1 MAGVSISMDKASKAL
16 DAKYMRIQEMSVKI
30 DIQQQ
35 ALAMLEGSG
44 FEDDYIQEKIRGYR
58 EAIDT
63 MKSERAMA
71 KIEQVED
78 FLLLS
83 DPALVNILNMRYVR
97 NMSWVKIAEE
107 TGLTQR
113 WAQIMR
119 NNALRQI
126 AKAKEETKNS
136 L

>member
-1 MAGVSISMDKASKAL
+1 MAGVSISMDKESKVL

-44 FEDDYIQEKIRGYR
+44 FEDDYILNRIRSYR
-58 EAIDT
+58 ETIDT
-63 MKSERAMA
+63 MKGELARA

-78 FLLLS
+78 FLLLT

>member
-1 MAGVSISMDKASKAL
+1 MAGVSISMDKASKVL

-44 FEDDYIQEKIRGYR
+44 FEDDYILNRIRSYR
-58 EAIDT
+58 ETIET
-63 MKSERAMA
+63 MKGKLAMA

-78 FLLLS
+78 FLLLT